1 MTDVAYVVGAPKI
14 PIPEMRTFSG
24 PAPAKTVYTTSGIP
38 VSSLTS
44 ESRIVVRASAA
55 GPQYGAI
62 MRWLALISLCLIVAG
77 LVVGIASPG
86 AVTGALFPIGLT
98 LWWAVGALARRQD
111 IVS

>member
-1 MTDVAYVVGAPKI
+1 MTDVAYVVGASKI
-14 PIPEMRTFSG
+14 PIPDMRTFSG
-24 PAPAKTVYTTSGIP
+24 PAPANTVDTTSGIP
-38 VSSLTS
+38 VFLTL
-44 ESRIVVRASAA
+44 EGRIVVRTSAA

-62 MRWLALISLCLIVAG
+62 LRWLAVISLCLIVAG

-98 LWWAVGALARRQD
+98 LWWAVGALARKQD